1 MFRDMPAG
9 AASLNPF
16 RALTRHRS
24 FRIFWTGQTLSQVG
38 TWMQSVAQGWLA
50 LELTNDAFMVGLV
63 SAAGSLPVLFL
74 SLFAGVLA
82 DRVDKLRLV
91 TVTQGCMLLQAIALW
106 AFVWSGHIGIGWLL
120 ALAATGG
127 VLQAIEVP
135 SRQSLVIELVGRD
148 DLLDAIALNSTGF
161 NLARIVGPSLAALVI
176 GSFGLAWCFGLNALS
191 YLAVLTGLLRI
202 RVPWVPREPA
212 ATSPW
217 EGLREGLRFVRGAP
231 EIATLLRLT
240 AVYSVCGLPYLAL
253 MPVFARNVLGLG
265 ASGYG
270 ALLSF
275 VGVGAI
281 TGALSLAAVGRRIR
295 RGRLLAITALSF
307 AGLLIVFSLMRSV
320 PPAAGVLLLV
330 GLTMILTNAI
340 TNGLLQTLSPDAF
353 RGRVMSVYS
362 LLFIGLSPAGALVAG
377 AVARSFGVS
386 VAIGLS
392 ATVMLVFGA
401 WTFWRHPEIRAL

>member
-1 MFRDMPAG
+1 MAA

-16 RALTRHRS
+16 RTLAVHRN
-24 FRIFWTGQTLSQVG
+24 FRVFWAGQTTSQVG

-50 LELTNDAFMVGLV
+50 LELSNDAFMVGVV
-63 SAAGSLPVLFL
+63 SAAGSLPVLLL
-74 SLFAGVLA
+74 SLLAGVLA

-91 TVTQGCMLLQAIALW
+91 TVAQSLMLVQAVALW
-106 AFVWSGHIGIGWLL
+106 WFTWSGHVTIGWLVT
-120 ALAATGG
+120 LAAAGG
-127 VLQAIEVP
+127 VLQAVEVP
-135 SRQSLVIELVGRD
+135 ARQSLVIELVGRE

-176 GSFGLAWCFGLNALS
+176 GQLGLAWCFGMNALS
-191 YLAVLTGLLRI
+191 YMAVLAGLLSI
-202 RVPWVPREPA
+202 RLPAMVAEPSA
-212 ATSPW
+212 SSPL

-231 EIATLLRLT
+231 EISTLLGLT
-240 AVYSVCGLPYLAL
+240 AVYSVFGLPYLTL
-253 MPVFARNVLGLG
+253 MPVFARDVLGLG

-281 TGALSLAAVGRRIR
+281 TGALSLAAVGRRVR
-295 RGRLLAITALSF
+295 RGRLLPVTSLGFAALLVVLSF
-307 AGLLIVFSLMRSV
+307 VRS
-320 PPAAGVLLLV
+320 PQAAAGVLLLA

-362 LLFIGLSPAGALVAG
+362 LLFIGFSPAGALTAG
-377 AVARSFGVS
+377 AVARSFGVA
-386 VAIGLS
+386 VAIGGS
-392 ATVMLVFGA
+392 AVVMLAYGG
-401 WTFWRHPEIRAL
+401 WTFWRRREIREL